1 MKHLFLIITLS
12 VFILFIS
19 CNSSHKSNPDE
30 IYEYVEETV
39 ELNDFL
45 KQRIGDWAEEGV
57 ICYGII
63 VLQNSDGIIINGASV
78 KSKILIIK
86 SDSIKMKSLEDINLS
101 EVAGC
106 DKLGISRGTTWWE
119 TEGDLFKNRE
129 EAEAF
134 LSKINLEVE

>member
-1 MKHLFLIITLS
+1 MKHLFSILAIS
-12 VFILFIS
+12 VFIFFIS
-19 CNSSHKSNPDE
+19 CNSNPKSNPDE
-30 IYEYVEETV
+30 IYEYIEETV
-39 ELNDFL
+39 ELNDSL

-63 VLQNSDGIIINGASV
+63 VLLDSDGTIKNGAPV
-78 KSKILIIK
+78 KSMILRIK

-101 EVAGC
+101 EVSGC
-106 DKLGISRGTTWWE
+106 EKLGISRGTTWWE

-134 LSKINLEVE
+134 LSKK